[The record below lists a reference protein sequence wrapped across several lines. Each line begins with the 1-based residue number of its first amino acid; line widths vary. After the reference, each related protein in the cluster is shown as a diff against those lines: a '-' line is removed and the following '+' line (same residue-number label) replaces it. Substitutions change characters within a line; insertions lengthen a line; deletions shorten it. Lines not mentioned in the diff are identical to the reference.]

1 MSYGRR
7 YGLIGRN
14 GSGKST
20 FLKALA
26 SREVP
31 IPEHMDIYLLD
42 QEAKAAEVS
51 AFDSVIAYAENE
63 VKRLEA
69 LEERIMEEEGME
81 SPLLTDIYN
90 RLDVLDPSTFR
101 KRAGELLF
109 GLGFTKETMKKNTCD
124 LSGGWRMRVAL
135 ATALFVEVRR
145 CT

>member
-1 MSYGRR
+1 
-7 YGLIGRN
+7 
-14 GSGKST
+14 
-20 FLKALA
+20 
-26 SREVP
+26 
-31 IPEHMDIYLLD
+31 MDIYLLD